1 MPGIRSQAVN
11 AINTDHATVT
21 LDTHAFGLLLC
32 DALRTGPGQTTVI
45 TMSKDGVQQSQVTL
59 TNPNAAEVEAK
70 IDAAVTAMLPGGFKF
85 ASHLVSVSPLV
96 VNIICSDGPILAN
109 WWGP

>member
-11 AINTDHATVT
+11 AISTSHIQVT
-21 LDTHAFGLLLC
+21 LDTHAFGLLLL
-32 DALRTGPGQTTVI
+32 DGVKSGNDVILTVF
-45 TMSKDGVQQSQVTL
+45 KNGVQQSQQTL
-59 TNPNAAEVEAK
+59 TNPPNATLESA

-96 VNIICSDGPILAN
+96 VNIICSDGAIPAN
-109 WWGP
+109 WWL

>member
-1 MPGIRSQAVN
+1 MPGIRSQSVN

-21 LDTHAFGLLLC
+21 LDTHQFGLLFL

-45 TMSKDGVQQSQVTL
+45 TMFKDGVQQSQVTL
-59 TNPNAAEVEAK
+59 TNPNAAELEAK
-70 IDAAVTAMLPGGFKF
+70 IDATITGMLPGGFKF

-96 VNIICSDGPILAN
+96 VNIICSDVAILAN
-109 WWGP
+109 WWQV